1 MLSHGRPGILR
12 REWII
17 IFCRTKDFQI
27 KYMGHRIELE
37 EIEGCLEQ
45 MEGVSRCCCIF
56 DREKRRIA
64 AFYTGKEVPPVV
76 RKELKDKVPSYM
88 VPGKITRVP
97 VIPLIRM
104 ARRRTE
110 RIFRTDRRYKD
121 GQAKFRAG
129 DYPLWNPILL
139 L

>member
-1 MLSHGRPGILR
+1 MLLSHGRPGILR
-12 REWII
+12 REWILY
-17 IFCRTKDFQI
+17 FAGRKDFQI

-37 EIEGCLEQ
+37 EIERCLEQ

-56 DREKRRIA
+56 DREKQRIA

-97 VIPLIRM
+97 VIPLNNE
-104 ARRRTE
+104 ARR
-110 RIFRTDRRYKD
+110 I
-121 GQAKFRAG
+121 RA
-129 DYPLWNPILL
+129 YFQNRQEV
-139 L
+139 